1 MRGHSENEAMLAGMR
16 VLGEETTGSGRDNEF
31 GRRVW
36 AGLGVAFILHL

>member
-1 MRGHSENEAMLAGMR
+1 MRGQSENEAMLAGMGFLAKKQWE
-16 VLGEETTGSGRDNEF
+16 VAENEF